1 MSKNKKHKKFY
12 NMNSEKNKDN
22 QEKLSKEE
30 QEVIEKVEEKAAEKV
45 EEEEKEEEKKEVSE
59 EEKLNLKLADA
70 EEKLAA
76 EQDRYLRLS
85 AEFDNYR
92 KRTLKEKSELIKFAG
107 ERTITAILPVVDD
120 FERAMANLKKDESTN
135 EAFKGIELI
144 YDKFTK
150 ILKQEGLIKI
160 ETENTDFNT
169 DFHEAIAMIPA
180 PEEDKKGKILDCVQT
195 RYMLGDKVIRHAKVA
210 VGQ

>member
-1 MSKNKKHKKFY
+1 
-12 NMNSEKNKDN
+12 MNSEKNKNN

-30 QEVIEKVEEKAAEKV
+30 QKIVEKVEEKAAEEV
-45 EEEEKEEEKKEVSE
+45 EKEEKKEEKKEVSE
-59 EEKLNLKLADA
+59 EEELNLKLADA

-135 EAFKGIELI
+135 EIFKGIELI
-144 YDKFTK
+144 YDKFIK

-180 PEEDKKGKILDCVQT
+180 PEKDKKGKILDCVQT
-195 RYMLGDKVIRHAKVA
+195 GYMLGDKVIRHAKVA